1 MRIKG
6 VLQGRFEW
14 LVARL
19 PAPYREGKMPY
30 IVFFVGVVITILL
43 VYSAISP
50 YQNATPLFFSMVAW
64 LFLLLLL
71 INFGMPLSWGV
82 HMGTLAGACV
92 LTYAVWNLS
101 LIHI

>member
-1 MRIKG
+1 MQIKG
-6 VLQGRFEW
+6 VLQQGFER

-50 YQNATPLFFSMVAW
+50 YQNATPLFLSMAAW
-64 LFLLLLL
+64 SAGGSSAVFWLVEVR
-71 INFGMPLSWGV
+71 SWRPE
-82 HMGTLAGACV
+82 LP
-92 LTYAVWNLS
+92 S
-101 LIHI
+101 